1 MRIGIFLSKYVYKNH
16 FFQYT
21 DYDIA
26 LFSLDNGKTK
36 FFDLLQMIEF
46 YQLNQVPRKIYV
58 MYYRP
63 VRVCAAKKCTM
74 YMHWA
79 VSEKNFLFN
88 KIL

>member
-1 MRIGIFLSKYVYKNH
+1 MH

-46 YQLNQVPRKIYV
+46 YQLNQVLRN
-58 MYYRP
+58 
-63 VRVCAAKKCTM
+63 
-74 YMHWA
+74 MHWT
-79 VSEKNFLFN
+79 VSEIFFLS
-88 KIL
+88 

>member
-1 MRIGIFLSKYVYKNH
+1 
-16 FFQYT
+16 
-21 DYDIA
+21 
-26 LFSLDNGKTK
+26 
-36 FFDLLQMIEF
+36 
-46 YQLNQVPRKIYV
+46 

-79 VSEKNFLFN
+79 VSEEIFLFN